1 MALRSSQAAQPLR
14 APSLPEAFPTLVP
27 PPGLHRPEFARSA
40 RMRWRHVVLL
50 MAFLLMVPGPVG
62 LTGWYLWT
70 RAQPQF
76 ASEFGFVIHSET
88 EASTGGLLASLPAV
102 GALGGSSSRDTDVLA
117 RFLRS
122 PGLVAEIDQRLDL
135 KVLWAAGYDRDPVF
149 ALRPGG
155 TIEDL
160 TRYWRRMVS
169 VHYDYSAGLME
180 VEVRSFDPDSA
191 RAIALAIEGASS
203 RLINRLSG
211 IARRDRL
218 AHATRELQLA
228 ETTLTQ
234 ARQDLTSF
242 RAEQRLIDPMTN
254 LAGDLQVIADLQ
266 RQLAEETVARD
277 VLKQTLAAGQN
288 ATRREESGD
297 FRVKQSDRKIAV
309 IRQRIEEERDKLG
322 GETGRQSYAQIMGE
336 FERLTVTVDIAQQ
349 AFAAALTAR
358 ELARAEADRQSR
370 YVATYARAGLPERSL
385 YPRKFQ
391 IIGMIAAGAFLMW
404 SIMMLVVYGLRD
416 RL

>member
-1 MALRSSQAAQPLR
+1 
-14 APSLPEAFPTLVP
+14 
-27 PPGLHRPEFARSA
+27 
-40 RMRWRHVVLL
+40 LL
-50 MAFLLMVPGPVG
+50 LFVGFVLMVPGPIG
-62 LTGWYLWT
+62 LAAWYLWT

-76 ASEFGFVIHSET
+76 ASEFGFVIHSEA
-88 EASTGGLLASLPAV
+88 EAGTSGFLAALPAV
-102 GALGGSSSRDTDVLA
+102 GTLGGSSSRDTDVLA

-135 KVLWAAGYDRDPVF
+135 NTLWAAGHDRDPVF

-180 VEVRSFDPDSA
+180 VEARSFDPDSA

-218 AHATRELQLA
+218 AHATRELHLA
-228 ETTLTQ
+228 ETTLTE
-234 ARQDLTSF
+234 ARQALTSF
-242 RAEQRLIDPMTN
+242 RAEQRLIDPMTD
-254 LAGDLQVIADLQ
+254 LSGDLQVIADLQ

-277 VLKQTLAAGQN
+277 VLRQTLSDGQN
-288 ATRREESGD
+288 GPRREESGD

-322 GETGRQSYAQIMGE
+322 DAAGRRSYAQIMGE
-336 FERLTVTVDIAQQ
+336 FERLSATVEIAQQ

-370 YVATYARAGLPERSL
+370 YVATYARAGLPERAM
-385 YPRKFQ
+385 YPRKAQ
-391 IIGMIAAGAFLMW
+391 ILGMIAAGAFLTW
-404 SIMMLVVYGLRD
+404 SIMMLIVYGLRD